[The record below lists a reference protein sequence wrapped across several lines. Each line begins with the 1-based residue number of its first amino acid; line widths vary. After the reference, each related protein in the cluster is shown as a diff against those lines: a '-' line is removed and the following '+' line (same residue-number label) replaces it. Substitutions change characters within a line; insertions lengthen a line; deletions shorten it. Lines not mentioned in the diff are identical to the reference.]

1 MLHTLVV
8 YVVDKPGVL
17 NRVAS
22 LFRRRAFNIDSLT
35 VGHTETPGVSRM
47 TIVSDVDPLNARR
60 VEANIYKL
68 VDVLRV
74 DDITDEP
81 SVERELAMIK
91 VAAPQETRARKT
103 SASWMICARVSCGAA
118 TLIIASSR
126 STDGSSVMSST
137 RSTSTSL

>member
-91 VAAPQETRARKT
+91 VAAPQETRAQVIQLADVFR
-103 SASWMICARVSCGAA
+103 ARVVDVSAES
-118 TLIIASSR
+118 LIVEI
-126 STDGSSVMSST
+126 TGSGD
-137 RSTSTSL
+137 